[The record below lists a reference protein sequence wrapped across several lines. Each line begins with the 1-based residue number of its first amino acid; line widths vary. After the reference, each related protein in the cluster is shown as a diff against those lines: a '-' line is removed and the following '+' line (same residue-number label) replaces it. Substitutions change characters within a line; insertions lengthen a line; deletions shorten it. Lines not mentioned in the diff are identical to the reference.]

1 MTAKT
6 INETLLIQQLAMVM
20 AGDDYYKRLDY
31 DLVERI
37 TPDGVMID
45 SRWLPKSE
53 MRVDGN
59 GVLYLAGWLHRKH
72 FGG

>member
-6 INETLLIQQLAMVM
+6 INETLLIQQLDMVM

-31 DLVERI
+31 DLIERI

-45 SRWLPKSE
+45 GHWLPKSE

-59 GVLYLAGWLHRKH
+59 GVFYLAVWLYRKH
-72 FGG
+72 FEG